1 MQSAFLSTHFQPGP
15 CSAQCRLPSV
25 AENIAVLQAFPV
37 YIGYSASFFQC
48 ILAAVQALLQ
58 YTAGTSCTL
67 HCRGFGRCSLGW
79 FLNPVLAP
87 LHLPANHFYPGT
99 NNQHLLVFCF
109 RLFRLPAIL
118 TAFFVDSLHLPAN
131 HFYPSTNNQQGCPG
145 TQVSSVKVLH
155 CFVFVLIV

>member
-1 MQSAFLSTHFQPGP
+1 MQGGHYCRTFNSVWCISKSAFKWICNALFQDSLGRTVLL
-15 CSAQCRLPSV
+15 CIFNNTFSAWTLQCTVSADYTMLQRILQRCKLFECILAAVQVFSSV
-25 AENIAVLQAFPV
+25 YFLQCCKV
-37 YIGYSASFFQC
+37 FQC

-67 HCRGFGRCSLGW
+67 QCRGFGRCSLGW

-109 RLFRLPAIL
+109 R
-118 TAFFVDSLHLPAN
+118 
-131 HFYPSTNNQQGCPG
+131 C
-145 TQVSSVKVLH
+145 
-155 CFVFVLIV
+155 